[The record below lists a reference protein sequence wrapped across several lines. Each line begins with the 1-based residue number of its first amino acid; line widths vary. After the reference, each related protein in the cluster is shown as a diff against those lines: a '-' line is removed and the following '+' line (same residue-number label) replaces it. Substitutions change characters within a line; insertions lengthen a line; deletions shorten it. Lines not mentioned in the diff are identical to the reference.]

1 MAKSGFVTIIGRP
14 NVGKSTLINRLVQTK
29 MAIVS
34 DKAQTT
40 RDLIQGILHHP
51 DGQVVFVDTP
61 GIHKPRHELGNR
73 INQRALH
80 AIDHVDVIL
89 FVIPYNE
96 KIGEGDRFILEQLK
110 GVNSPVLCVINKV
123 DLAANKNDVLRVI
136 TEAQKT
142 FAFTEYIP
150 VSAMENDNVE
160 RLIDVIIS
168 YLPEGEPFY
177 PEDVVMTK
185 AQSWWIAEVVRE
197 KVLRL
202 TNDEIPH
209 SVAVVVTRME
219 ENEDGYLD
227 IDADIIVEKKT
238 QKGIIIGNQGSM
250 IKTIGTQARK
260 DLNQRFKRNIYLNL
274 YVKHES
280 DWRNKPHRLME
291 FGYGN
296 DE

>member
-1 MAKSGFVTIIGRP
+1 MGKSGFVTIIGRP
-14 NVGKSTLINRLVQTK
+14 NVGKSTLINRLVHTK

-40 RDLIQGILHHP
+40 RDVIQGILHHK

-80 AIDHVDVIL
+80 AIDHVDVIV
-89 FVIPYNE
+89 FVMPYNE
-96 KIGEGDRFILEQLK
+96 KIGEGDRFILDQLK
-110 GVNSPVLCVINKV
+110 DITTPVICVINKL
-123 DLAANKNDVLRVI
+123 DLAQNKNDVLRVI
-136 TEAQKT
+136 EQAQRAYP
-142 FAFTEYIP
+142 FSEFVPI
-150 VSAMENDNVE
+150 SALENDNIE
-160 RLIDVIIS
+160 RLTDVIIS

-177 PEDVVMTK
+177 PDDVVMTK
-185 AQSWWIAEVVRE
+185 AESWWIAEVVRE

-209 SVAVVVTRME
+209 SVAVVVTKME

-280 DWRNKPHRLME
+280 DWRNKPHRLLE

>member
-14 NVGKSTLINRLVQTK
+14 NVGKSTLINRLVHTK

-40 RDLIQGILHHP
+40 RDVIQGILHHQ

-80 AIDHVDVIL
+80 AIDHVDVII
-89 FVIPYNE
+89 FVMPYNE
-96 KIGEGDRFILEQLK
+96 KIGEGDKFILDQLRGSK
-110 GVNSPVLCVINKV
+110 TPVLCVINKL

-136 TEAQKT
+136 TEAQNAYP
-142 FAFTEYIP
+142 FAEFIP
-150 VSAMENDNVE
+150 ISALENDNIE
-160 RLIDVIIS
+160 RLTDVILS
-168 YLPEGEPFY
+168 YLPEGDPFY

-185 AQSWWIAEVVRE
+185 AESWWIAEIVRE

-260 DLNQRFKRNIYLNL
+260 ELNQRFKRNIYLNL

-280 DWRNKPHRLME
+280 DWRNKPHRLLE

>member
-14 NVGKSTLINRLVQTK
+14 NVGKSTLINRLVHTK

-40 RDLIQGILHHP
+40 RDVIQGILHHQ

-80 AIDHVDVIL
+80 AIDHVDVII
-89 FVIPYNE
+89 FVMPYNE
-96 KIGEGDRFILEQLK
+96 KIGEGDKFILDQLRGSK
-110 GVNSPVLCVINKV
+110 TPVLCVINKL

-136 TEAQKT
+136 TEAQKAYP
-142 FAFTEYIP
+142 FAEFIP
-150 VSAMENDNVE
+150 ISALENDNIE
-160 RLIDVIIS
+160 RLTDVILS
-168 YLPEGEPFY
+168 YLPEGDPFY

-185 AQSWWIAEVVRE
+185 AESWWIAEIVRE

-250 IKTIGTQARK
+250 IKTIGTQARQE
-260 DLNQRFKRNIYLNL
+260 LNQRFKRNIYLNL

-280 DWRNKPHRLME
+280 DWRNKPHRLLE

>member
-1 MAKSGFVTIIGRP
+1 MGKSGFVTIIGRP
-14 NVGKSTLINRLVQTK
+14 NVGKSTLINRLVHTK

-40 RDLIQGILHHP
+40 RDVIQGILHHP
-51 DGQVVFVDTP
+51 SGQVVFVDTP

-80 AIDHVDVIL
+80 AIDHVDVIV
-89 FVIPYNE
+89 FVMPYNE
-96 KIGEGDRFILEQLK
+96 KIAEGDRFILDQLK
-110 GVNSPVLCVINKV
+110 DTSTPVICVINKL
-123 DLAANKNDVLRVI
+123 DLAPNKNDVLRVI
-136 TEAQKT
+136 EQAQRAFH
-142 FAFTEYIP
+142 FAEFVPI
-150 VSAMENDNVE
+150 SALENDNID
-160 RLIDVIIS
+160 RLTDVIIS

-185 AQSWWIAEVVRE
+185 AESWWVAEVVRE

-209 SVAVVVTRME
+209 SVAVVVTKME

-280 DWRNKPHRLME
+280 DWRNKPHRLLE

>member
-14 NVGKSTLINRLVQTK
+14 NVGKSTLINRLVHTK

-40 RDLIQGILHHP
+40 RDVIQGILHHQ

-80 AIDHVDVIL
+80 AIDHVDVII
-89 FVIPYNE
+89 FVMPYNE
-96 KIGEGDRFILEQLK
+96 KIGEGDKFILDQLRGSK
-110 GVNSPVLCVINKV
+110 TPVLCVINKL

-136 TEAQKT
+136 TEAQKAYP
-142 FAFTEYIP
+142 FAEFIP
-150 VSAMENDNVE
+150 ISALENDNIE
-160 RLIDVIIS
+160 RLTEVILS
-168 YLPEGEPFY
+168 YLPEGDPFY

-185 AQSWWIAEVVRE
+185 AESWWIAEIIRE

-250 IKTIGTQARK
+250 IKTIGTQARQE
-260 DLNQRFKRNIYLNL
+260 LNQRFKRNIYLNL

-280 DWRNKPHRLME
+280 DWRNKPHRLLE

-296 DE
+296 DD

>member
-1 MAKSGFVTIIGRP
+1 MGKSGFVTIIGRP
-14 NVGKSTLINRLVQTK
+14 NVGKSTLINRLVHTK

-40 RDLIQGILHHP
+40 RDVIQGILHHP
-51 DGQVVFVDTP
+51 SGQVVFVDTP

-80 AIDHVDVIL
+80 AIDHVDVIV
-89 FVIPYNE
+89 FVMPYNE
-96 KIGEGDRFILEQLK
+96 KIGEGDRFILDQLK
-110 GVNSPVLCVINKV
+110 DTSTPVICVINKL
-123 DLAANKNDVLRVI
+123 DLAPNKNDVLRVI
-136 TEAQKT
+136 EQAQRA
-142 FAFTEYIP
+142 FNFTEFVPI
-150 VSAMENDNVE
+150 SALENDNID
-160 RLIDVIIS
+160 RLTDVIIS

-185 AQSWWIAEVVRE
+185 AESWWVAEVVRE

-209 SVAVVVTRME
+209 SVAVVVTKME

-280 DWRNKPHRLME
+280 DWRNKPHRLLE